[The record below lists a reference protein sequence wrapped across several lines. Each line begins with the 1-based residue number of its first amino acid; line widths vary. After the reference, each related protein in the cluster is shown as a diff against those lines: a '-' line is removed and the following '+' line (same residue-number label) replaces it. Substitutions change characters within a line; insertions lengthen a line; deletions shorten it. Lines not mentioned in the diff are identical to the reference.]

1 MNINFAENDYLLV
14 WALLYGPAISE
25 EVFEFKK
32 KLWAGHKKQYN
43 LVEKDKKELL
53 KDIKNYIPDDDTIY
67 NLVFEA
73 EVFDKLKDQSS
84 KHRLEL
90 LKMWDENKKE
100 INSNIKDILRFDIK
114 DKYNVFIVNPKLDMT
129 DVDKDTS
136 NIIWGHKK
144 DLDDKYKTL
153 TNIVYEIVKREVGD
167 YNSEY
172 KEIIQAVL
180 ELAITNELQTR
191 LCKTS
196 TYDEGDKSLKF
207 LKRQI
212 YPYWLMYM
220 GADFEQLTGYM
231 MRDKIAFDIDKYTI
245 ERQLKK
251 VDLYGFIDFCIKNQ
265 RYIVRINNL
274 EII

>member
-1 MNINFAENDYLLV
+1 
-14 WALLYGPAISE
+14 
-25 EVFEFKK
+25 
-32 KLWAGHKKQYN
+32 
-43 LVEKDKKELL
+43 
-53 KDIKNYIPDDDTIY
+53 
-67 NLVFEA
+67 
-73 EVFDKLKDQSS
+73 
-84 KHRLEL
+84 
-90 LKMWDENKKE
+90 MWDENKKE

-207 LKRQI
+207 LKI
-212 YPYWLMYM
+212 
-220 GADFEQLTGYM
+220 G
-231 MRDKIAFDIDKYTI
+231 
-245 ERQLKK
+245 
-251 VDLYGFIDFCIKNQ
+251 
-265 RYIVRINNL
+265 
-274 EII
+274 